1 MADALD
7 CKLETILFILGTVK
21 IILNEKNKKTITN
34 ALANA
39 VDIGLNI
46 INRAK
51 NMLVPELVRIHSAQ

>member
-1 MADALD
+1 VADALD

>member
-1 MADALD
+1 MD

-21 IILNEKNKKTITN
+21 IMLNEKNTKTITN

-39 VDIGLNI
+39 VDIGFNV

-51 NMLVPELVRIHSAQ
+51 NMLVPELVRIYAAQ